1 MLITF
6 EWQYMIHNQTTGRV
20 TKWVSRTKVPC
31 WRWYFVKMCLCVE
44 FVTGRLF
51 KSELC
56 SVYPSQIHRLL
67 KFKFPNTN
75 MARCSDFIMC
85 NVKCCACSRIAWN
98 SHSFLIIVNGYGN
111 DYNAVWVHCKVLSSS
126 SLHRYVAWW
135 KLCLFVMYSKSYWQ
149 DLKKKKHFIMFCS
162 FLCLSVDF

>member
-1 MLITF
+1 MLITL
-6 EWQYMIHNQTTGRV
+6 EWQYMIHNHTTGRV

-31 WRWYFVKMCLCVE
+31 WRWYFVKMRSKFE
-44 FVTGRLF
+44 RLF

-56 SVYPSQIHRLL
+56 SVYPSGVDYWSKH
-67 KFKFPNTN
+67 FPYTN

-126 SLHRYVAWW
+126 SLHRYVALW
-135 KLCLFVMYSKSYWQ
+135 KLCLFVCYVQLVILTGS
-149 DLKKKKHFIMFCS
+149 KKKHFITFCS
-162 FLCLSVDF
+162 K